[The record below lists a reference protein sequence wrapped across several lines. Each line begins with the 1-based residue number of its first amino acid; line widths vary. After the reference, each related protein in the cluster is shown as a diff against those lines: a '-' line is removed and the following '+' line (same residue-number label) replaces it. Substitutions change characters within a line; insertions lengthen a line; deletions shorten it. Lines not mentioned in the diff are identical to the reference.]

1 MKRRREGNELENTVN
16 VTILQRAW
24 SRPNDQNYTVLVP
37 RTSRIALCIFHLRL
51 LLLSHSS
58 EKHAGVLAASS
69 SLPPIL
75 LASSSFAIWRHK
87 SASYSSIRSS
97 SVMIWDGARL
107 HVNFGLS
114 SICSAD
120 AAVDSSY
127 SQQMEVGDVDD
138 VDEAVVDA
146 DAASKA
152 ASSPPASSS
161 RSSTSSL
168 LDDDVRVRVR
178 DDGGGPHPPD
188 AEPDEEANR

>member
-1 MKRRREGNELENTVN
+1 
-16 VTILQRAW
+16 
-24 SRPNDQNYTVLVP
+24 
-37 RTSRIALCIFHLRL
+37 
-51 LLLSHSS
+51 
-58 EKHAGVLAASS
+58 
-69 SLPPIL
+69 
-75 LASSSFAIWRHK
+75 
-87 SASYSSIRSS
+87 
-97 SVMIWDGARL
+97 MIWDGAKL
-107 HVNFGLS
+107 NFGLS

-120 AAVDSSY
+120 VAVDSSF

-168 LDDDVRVRVR
+168 LDDDELRVRVR

-188 AEPDEEANR
+188 AEPDDEANR